1 MEVELIKTIAE
12 AWTVYW
18 LFIFIIIMFIWKWIP
33 FMVKQFTSI
42 NDKFIIA
49 LQNQQLTFE
58 QALKTI
64 SNDFMKKVEDSDKW
78 HKSHS
83 DTLNEIKEIVSKK

>member
-12 AWTVYW
+12 KHGTVYW

-33 FMVKQFTSI
+33 FMVKQFTSM

-49 LQNQQLTFE
+49 LQNQQVTFE

-64 SNDFMKKVEDSDKW
+64 SNDLWKK
-78 HKSHS
+78 
-83 DTLNEIKEIVSKK
+83 